1 MTAQPPPQASSPIP
15 APVSLKHWVQK
26 NLFNS
31 KLNTLLTGI
40 CLGILYLLISNVWT
54 WLSQAQ
60 WAVITQNLR
69 LFLIGR
75 YPDAQTWRMVTIAL
89 IPLCIISL
97 FTISKTQ
104 TRSEPSRRSST
115 WTYALIP
122 LGLAAIAWLANGGL
136 GLPFMRS
143 SLWGGLFLT
152 LFAAAISI
160 VLAFPLGLLLALGRR
175 SELPVIRWISTVY
188 IELIR
193 GLPLIGILFM
203 AQVMLPLVV
212 PFRFDR
218 LLRAILGLTLFNAAY
233 LAENIR
239 SGLQTLPPGQAEA
252 ARSLG
257 LNPIQTLR
265 FIVLPQALRLVVPAI
280 VGQFI
285 SLFKDTSLLALFA
298 LFELTGMARSILSQP
313 EFLGRNGE
321 VYLFIGL
328 IYWIF
333 CFSLSQLSKRLEVRS
348 S

>member
-1 MTAQPPPQASSPIP
+1 MKRPSPNQAQI
-15 APVSLKHWVQK
+15 WIQK
-26 NLFNS
+26 NLFNTT
-31 KLNTLLTGI
+31 LNSLLTI
-40 CLGILYLLISNVWT
+40 VCLGLLWVIASSIFT
-54 WLSQAQ
+54 WLSQSQ
-60 WAVITQNLR
+60 WTVISENLK
-69 LFLIGR
+69 LFLVGR
-75 YPDAQTWRMVTIAL
+75 YPDAEMWRMVTIAIIPILIASTLAVRRSQAWNYIL
-89 IPLCIISL
+89 IP
-97 FTISKTQ
+97 
-104 TRSEPSRRSST
+104 
-115 WTYALIP
+115 A
-122 LGLAAIAWLANGGL
+122 GLATIAWLANGGL
-136 GLPFMRS
+136 GLPLMRS

-152 LFAAAISI
+152 LFAAAIST

-175 SELPVIRWISTVY
+175 SPLPVIRWVSTAY
-188 IELIR
+188 IELVR

-218 LLRAILGLTLFNAAY
+218 LLRAILGLTFFNAAY

-265 FIVLPQALRLVVPAI
+265 FVVLPQALRLVIPAI

-298 LFELTGMARSILSQP
+298 LFELTGIARSVLSQP
-313 EFLGRNGE
+313 QFIGRNGE

-328 IYWIF
+328 IYWAF
-333 CFSLSQLSKRLEVRS
+333 CFGLSQWSKRLEQS
-348 S
+348 T

>member
-1 MTAQPPPQASSPIP
+1 MNNRSSNPAQI
-15 APVSLKHWVQK
+15 WMQK
-26 NLFNS
+26 NLFS
-31 KLNTLLTGI
+31 TKLNTLLTIGCVGVLWVI
-40 CLGILYLLISNVWT
+40 VSSILT
-54 WLSQAQ
+54 WLSQSQ
-60 WAVITQNLR
+60 WTVITENLR
-69 LFLIGR
+69 LFLVGR
-75 YPDAQTWRMVTIAL
+75 YPDAQMWRMVTIAVIPILITAVLWVRKSWAYVL
-89 IPLCIISL
+89 IP
-97 FTISKTQ
+97 
-104 TRSEPSRRSST
+104 
-115 WTYALIP
+115 A
-122 LGLAAIAWLANGGL
+122 GLAAIAWLANGGL
-136 GLPFMRS
+136 GLPLMRS

-152 LFAAAISI
+152 LFAAAFST

-175 SELPVIRWISTVY
+175 SQLPIIRWVSTGY
-188 IELIR
+188 IELVR

-218 LLRAILGLTLFNAAY
+218 LLRAILGLTFFNAAY

-265 FIVLPQALRLVVPAI
+265 FVVLPQALRLVIPAI

-298 LFELTGMARSILSQP
+298 LFELTGIARSILSQP
-313 EFLGRNGE
+313 QFIGRNGE

-328 IYWIF
+328 IYWAF
-333 CFSLSQLSKRLEVRS
+333 CFGLSRWSKRLENA
-348 S
+348 

>member
-1 MTAQPPPQASSPIP
+1 M
-15 APVSLKHWVQK
+15 QK
-26 NLFNS
+26 NLFSTPFNS
-31 KLNTLLTGI
+31 LLTIG
-40 CLGILYLLISNVWT
+40 CVGILWMIASSVLT
-54 WLSQAQ
+54 WLSQSQ
-60 WAVITQNLR
+60 WTVITENLK
-69 LFLIGR
+69 LFLVGR
-75 YPDAQTWRMVTIAL
+75 YPDAQMWRMVTIAVIPILIASTLAVRRSQAWNYIL
-89 IPLCIISL
+89 IPV
-97 FTISKTQ
+97 
-104 TRSEPSRRSST
+104 
-115 WTYALIP
+115 
-122 LGLAAIAWLANGGL
+122 GLAAIAWLANGGL
-136 GLPFMRS
+136 GLPLMRS

-152 LFAAAISI
+152 LFAAAIST

-175 SELPVIRWISTVY
+175 SPLPVIRWVSTVY
-188 IELIR
+188 IELVR

-218 LLRAILGLTLFNAAY
+218 LLRAILGLTFFNAAY

-257 LNPIQTLR
+257 LNPVQTLR
-265 FIVLPQALRLVVPAI
+265 FIVLPQALRLVIPAI

-298 LFELTGMARSILSQP
+298 LFELTGIARSILSQP
-313 EFLGRNGE
+313 QFIGRNGE

-328 IYWIF
+328 IYWVF
-333 CFSLSQLSKRLEVRS
+333 CFGLSQFSKRLEVRS

>member
-1 MTAQPPPQASSPIP
+1 MKTTTSSNQAL
-15 APVSLKHWVQK
+15 VWMQK
-26 NLFNS
+26 NLFS
-31 KLNTLLTGI
+31 TGLNTLLTI
-40 CLGILYLLISNVWT
+40 VCVVILGFMASAIVS

-60 WAVITQNLR
+60 WAVITENLR
-69 LFLIGR
+69 LFLVGR
-75 YPDAQTWRMVTIAL
+75 YPDAQMWRMVTIAIIPILITGIVAVRKSWAYVL
-89 IPLCIISL
+89 IPVG
-97 FTISKTQ
+97 FAT
-104 TRSEPSRRSST
+104 
-115 WTYALIP
+115 
-122 LGLAAIAWLANGGL
+122 IAWLANGGL
-136 GLPFMRS
+136 GLPLMRS

-152 LFAAAISI
+152 LFSAAFST

-175 SELPVIRWISTVY
+175 SQLPIIRWASTGY
-188 IELIR
+188 IELVR

-218 LLRAILGLTLFNAAY
+218 LLRAILGLTFFNAAY

-265 FIVLPQALRLVVPAI
+265 FVVLPQALRLVVPAI

-298 LFELTGMARSILSQP
+298 LFELTGIARSILSQP
-313 EFLGRNGE
+313 QFIGRNGE

-328 IYWIF
+328 IYWAF
-333 CFSLSQLSKRLEVRS
+333 CFGLSRWSKRLETS
-348 S
+348 

>member
-1 MTAQPPPQASSPIP
+1 MKNSPQTWI
-15 APVSLKHWVQK
+15 QK
-26 NLFNS
+26 NLFNTS
-31 KLNTLLTGI
+31 YNSALTVI
-40 CLGILYLLISNVWT
+40 CLGILWTIASSIVT
-54 WLSQAQ
+54 WLSQSQ
-60 WAVITQNLR
+60 WTVVTENLK
-69 LFLIGR
+69 LLLVGR
-75 YPDAQTWRMVTIAL
+75 YPDDQMWRMITIAIIPILIASTLAVRKSQAWNYIL
-89 IPLCIISL
+89 IPV
-97 FTISKTQ
+97 
-104 TRSEPSRRSST
+104 
-115 WTYALIP
+115 
-122 LGLAAIAWLANGGL
+122 GLAAIGWLANGGL
-136 GLPFMRS
+136 GLPLMRS

-152 LFAAAISI
+152 LFAAAVST

-175 SELPVIRWISTVY
+175 SQLPVIRWVSTVY
-188 IELIR
+188 IELVR

-218 LLRAILGLTLFNAAY
+218 LLRAVLGLTFFNAAY

-257 LNPIQTLR
+257 LNPFQTLR

-298 LFELTGMARSILSQP
+298 LFELTGIARSILSQP
-313 EFLGRNGE
+313 QFIGRNGE

-328 IYWIF
+328 VYWVF
-333 CFSLSQLSKRLEVRS
+333 CFGLSQFSKRLEVRS

>member
-1 MTAQPPPQASSPIP
+1 MKSTASNP
-15 APVSLKHWVQK
+15 AQIWMQK
-26 NLFNS
+26 NLFSTPFNS
-31 KLNTLLTGI
+31 LLTIG
-40 CLGILYLLISNVWT
+40 CVGILWMIASSVLT
-54 WLSQAQ
+54 WLSQSQ
-60 WAVITQNLR
+60 WTVITENLK
-69 LFLIGR
+69 LFLVGR
-75 YPDAQTWRMVTIAL
+75 YPDAQMWRMVTIAVIPILIASTLAVRRSQAWNYIL
-89 IPLCIISL
+89 IPV
-97 FTISKTQ
+97 
-104 TRSEPSRRSST
+104 
-115 WTYALIP
+115 
-122 LGLAAIAWLANGGL
+122 GLAAIAWLANGGL
-136 GLPFMRS
+136 GLPLMRS

-152 LFAAAISI
+152 LFAAAIST

-175 SELPVIRWISTVY
+175 SPLPVIRWVSTVY
-188 IELIR
+188 IELVR

-218 LLRAILGLTLFNAAY
+218 LLRAILGLTFFNAAY

-257 LNPIQTLR
+257 LNPVQTLR
-265 FIVLPQALRLVVPAI
+265 FIVLPQALRLVIPAI

-298 LFELTGMARSILSQP
+298 LFELTGIARSILSQP
-313 EFLGRNGE
+313 QFIGRNGE

-328 IYWIF
+328 IYWVF
-333 CFSLSQLSKRLEVRS
+333 CFGLSQFSKRLEVRS

>member
-1 MTAQPPPQASSPIP
+1 MKSTSQTPSNQAQI
-15 APVSLKHWVQK
+15 WIQK
-26 NLFNS
+26 NLFSTPFNS
-31 KLNTLLTGI
+31 LLTIVCGV
-40 CLGILYLLISNVWT
+40 ILWMITSSIVT
-54 WLSQAQ
+54 WLSQSQ
-60 WAVITQNLR
+60 WTVITENLK
-69 LFLIGR
+69 LFLVGR
-75 YPDAQTWRMVTIAL
+75 YPDAQMWRMVTIAIIPILIASTLAVRRSQAWNYVL
-89 IPLCIISL
+89 IPV
-97 FTISKTQ
+97 
-104 TRSEPSRRSST
+104 
-115 WTYALIP
+115 
-122 LGLAAIAWLANGGL
+122 GLATIAWLANGGL
-136 GLPFMRS
+136 GLPLMRS

-152 LFAAAISI
+152 LFAAAIST

-175 SELPVIRWISTVY
+175 SPLPVIRWVSTVY
-188 IELIR
+188 IELVR

-218 LLRAILGLTLFNAAY
+218 LLRAILGLTFFNAAY

-257 LNPIQTLR
+257 LNPVQTLR
-265 FIVLPQALRLVVPAI
+265 FIVLPQALRLVIPAI

-298 LFELTGMARSILSQP
+298 LFELTGIARSILSQP
-313 EFLGRNGE
+313 QFIGRNGE

-328 IYWIF
+328 IYWVF
-333 CFSLSQLSKRLEVRS
+333 CFGLSQFSKRLEVRS

>member
-1 MTAQPPPQASSPIP
+1 MKSTSPNQNSNPAQLWI
-15 APVSLKHWVQK
+15 QK
-26 NLFNS
+26 NLFS
-31 KLNTLLTGI
+31 TPLNTVLTIGCVGVLWVI
-40 CLGILYLLISNVWT
+40 ASSILT
-54 WLSQAQ
+54 WLSQSQ
-60 WAVITQNLR
+60 WAVITENLR
-69 LFLIGR
+69 LFLVGR
-75 YPDAQTWRMVTIAL
+75 YPDAQMWRMVTIAIIPVLIASTLAVRRSQAWNYVL
-89 IPLCIISL
+89 IP
-97 FTISKTQ
+97 
-104 TRSEPSRRSST
+104 
-115 WTYALIP
+115 A
-122 LGLAAIAWLANGGL
+122 GLAAIAWLANGGL
-136 GLPFMRS
+136 GLPLMRS

-152 LFAAAISI
+152 LFAAAIST

-175 SELPVIRWISTVY
+175 SPLPIIRWVSTGY
-188 IELIR
+188 IELVR

-218 LLRAILGLTLFNAAY
+218 LLRAILGLTFFNAAY

-265 FIVLPQALRLVVPAI
+265 FVVLPQALRLVIPAI

-298 LFELTGMARSILSQP
+298 LFELTGIARSILSQP
-313 EFLGRNGE
+313 QFIGRNGE

-328 IYWIF
+328 IYWAF
-333 CFSLSQLSKRLEVRS
+333 CFGLSQWSKRLENA
-348 S
+348 

>member
-1 MTAQPPPQASSPIP
+1 MKSTSQTPSNPAQI
-15 APVSLKHWVQK
+15 WIQK
-26 NLFNS
+26 NLFS
-31 KLNTLLTGI
+31 TKFNTLLTIGCVVVLWMI
-40 CLGILYLLISNVWT
+40 ASSILT
-54 WLSQAQ
+54 WLSQSQ
-60 WAVITQNLR
+60 WTVITENLK
-69 LFLIGR
+69 LFLVGR
-75 YPDAQTWRMVTIAL
+75 YPDAQMWRMVTIAIIPILIASTLAVRRSQAWNYIL
-89 IPLCIISL
+89 IP
-97 FTISKTQ
+97 
-104 TRSEPSRRSST
+104 
-115 WTYALIP
+115 A
-122 LGLAAIAWLANGGL
+122 GLVAIAWLANGGL
-136 GLPFMRS
+136 GLPLMRS

-152 LFAAAISI
+152 LFAAAIST

-175 SELPVIRWISTVY
+175 SPLPVIRWVSTVY
-188 IELIR
+188 IELVR

-218 LLRAILGLTLFNAAY
+218 LLRAILGLTFFNAAY

-257 LNPIQTLR
+257 LNPVQTLR
-265 FIVLPQALRLVVPAI
+265 FIVLPQALRLVIPAI

-298 LFELTGMARSILSQP
+298 LFELTGIARSILSQP
-313 EFLGRNGE
+313 QFIGRNGE

-328 IYWIF
+328 IYWVF
-333 CFSLSQLSKRLEVRS
+333 CFGLSQFSKRLEVQS